1 MNIEDQSAATGW
13 TNTTSVEFNSTANFT
28 YPYYDVHSGNA
39 GWNQNGSLAL
49 TVFDLPIDPDTPA
62 SLISTQVTSNQPGSR
77 SWPLWMFYAVA
88 GPLTF
93 GSIILPM
100 VSGRIFRYFARY
112 SIHYRR
118 RFRTIVSLIWLV

>member
-88 GPLTF
+88 CALTF
-93 GSIILPM
+93 GSIILPL
-100 VSGRIFRYFARY
+100 VSGRIYRYIARY
-112 SIHYRR
+112 SIQHQR
-118 RFRTIVSLIWLV
+118 RFRTIVSLFWFA